1 VVRDSHGWAEID
13 AARKK
18 EILEAIR
25 SGRATRGPAHA
36 EIDITDRCNVACYFC
51 NQQDVRT
58 KQQISYEHLVRLID
72 ELAGNG
78 LKSVRMSGGGDPLAH
93 RDFGRVLD
101 HLQARGVVVDNLTTN
116 AALLTPEIA
125 RRLTEYRAREVVVS
139 LNAADAAD
147 YARMMQVKP
156 TVFDQV
162 LKNVRSLLEARGS
175 SAYPAVV
182 VQFLLDRQNLQDLPR
197 MYELGR
203 SLSPDR
209 IAISLVLDI
218 PGQRIDPEILLG
230 PKDGEI
236 LRPLLEKILLRD
248 REAGLLQM
256 YFPIHEWNAMVAA
269 IKAAQAYPAEASL
282 FPMAPSFQEKN
293 GQCFFGWYTAT
304 IRGNGDLYPCCLL
317 MLPDYAPLG
326 NALNG
331 RFVDHWNGPSFRRLR
346 EEQREVLLA
355 GDKAVYEPDRHRVIR
370 RQCVEHGACWLKN
383 IYFRGDEAFYAELG
397 RTLEDMRRDPGLKM
411 RLWNWKE
418 RARPRLKAGL
428 GKALP
433 IGTPLGDW
441 ARRLK
446 KRVHGQKSAA
456 RDSQ

>member
-1 VVRDSHGWAEID
+1 MRDSHGWAEID
-13 AARKK
+13 GARKR
-18 EILEAIR
+18 EILQAIR
-25 SGRATRGPAHA
+25 SGKATRGPAHA

-93 RDFGRVLD
+93 RDFARVLD
-101 HLQARGVVVDNLTTN
+101 HLQERGVVVDNLTTN

-156 TVFDQV
+156 AVFDQV

-175 SAYPAVV
+175 SVFPAVV
-182 VQFLLDRQNLQDLPR
+182 VQFLLDRRNFQDLPR

-209 IAISLVLDI
+209 IAVSLVLDI

-230 PKDGEI
+230 LQDGEA
-236 LRPLLEKILLRD
+236 LRPLLEEILRRD

-269 IKAAQAYPAEASL
+269 IKAEQAYPSEIPL
-282 FPMAPSFQEKN
+282 FPTAPSFQEKN

-317 MLPDYAPLG
+317 MLPDYVPLG

-331 RFVDHWNGPSFRRLR
+331 RFVDHWNGPSFGRLR

-397 RTLEDMRRDPGLKM
+397 RTLEDLRRHPGLKA
-411 RLWNWKE
+411 RLRNWKE
-418 RARPRLKAGL
+418 RAAPRLQAGL

-433 IGTPLGDW
+433 AGTLLGDW
-441 ARRLK
+441 ARRA
-446 KRVHGQKSAA
+446 KRRLQGSKSAA
-456 RDSQ
+456 QRSQ